1 LKRKTAYVCSDC
13 GASALQWFGACPS
26 CGAAGTL
33 SETLSEKGSRSKER
47 IDTVALADLQP
58 RELVRIPT
66 GMEELDRAL
75 GGGLVPGQVVLLG
88 GDPGVGK
95 STLLLQALS
104 SLSEASL
111 YVTGEESAD
120 QVAMRAR
127 RLGLEAKGMQLLA
140 ETQLERVL
148 GALEGIKRH
157 RLKATVRLLNGGEC
171 VARARVAGNHAAVN
185 AKRRRNERVTEQPA
199 PDLGKRQDAADRTIA
214 LGKQVMRLVSEG
226 PLEHQA
232 PLRQME
238 ERPLLARAHERVPG
252 RGIGRPKRTN
262 DGRRGCNV
270 RCLPRE
276 PATCHLVKQ
285 SGRPR
290 PCGPS
295 GSRAAAAAAAL
306 PSCPG

>member
-127 RLGLEAKGMQLLA
+127 RLGLDAKGMQLLA
-140 ETQLERVL
+140 
-148 GALEGIKRH
+148 
-157 RLKATVRLLNGGEC
+157 ATRTGFR
-171 VARARVAGNHAAVN
+171 RA
-185 AKRRRNERVTEQPA
+185 
-199 PDLGKRQDAADRTIA
+199 
-214 LGKQVMRLVSEG
+214 
-226 PLEHQA
+226 
-232 PLRQME
+232 
-238 ERPLLARAHERVPG
+238 AH
-252 RGIGRPKRTN
+252 
-262 DGRRGCNV
+262 DGR
-270 RCLPRE
+270 
-276 PATCHLVKQ
+276 
-285 SGRPR
+285 
-290 PCGPS
+290 
-295 GSRAAAAAAAL
+295 
-306 PSCPG
+306 